1 VNNILSKNKN
11 KINWFLF
18 LWKIVVKEGIVVVI
32 TLEEKFS
39 RT

>member
-1 VNNILSKNKN
+1 
-11 KINWFLF
+11 LF
-18 LWKIVVKEGIVVVI
+18 LWKVVVKEGIVVVI